1 MRTLAFASTVLLAG
15 CMSMSMSTSTS
26 TPESKLSPTEQRAF
40 AAGVARMCD
49 VDRRAG
55 LTTDADPLT
64 LGQRR
69 TAWIADHVESPDVIE
84 LRTLMSVKGAADQAC
99 MLRDKAAELGVQRCP
114 LADTLAKT
122 GEGGLSP

>member
-1 MRTLAFASTVLLAG
+1 MRTLAFASAALVTG
-15 CMSMSMSTSTS
+15 CMSMS
-26 TPESKLSPTEQRAF
+26 TPESKLSPSEQRAF

-49 VDRRAG
+49 VDRQGG

-99 MLRDKAAELGVQRCP
+99 MLRDKAAELGVLRCP